1 MLARATQEERTQIE
15 KEHAEILR
23 VLAQLG
29 GNLVQE
35 DALIYRGKQMI
46 LPETMEGDIDA
57 AVDYLQDYKEQ
68 QETETEF
75 SRTFRYRPWDGA
87 NAFQVALKKV
97 FGSTGIG
104 KPIVSFFGR
113 TPPQFRTIET
123 GPSTTT
129 QVPWGRVQFPPLKA
143 MFHLGAMPDP
153 EVGML
158 FHLSATAPRK
168 FRGHIEGLFI
178 AIEEELK
185 SGSIYKGKAID
196 GASNPGYMD
205 PFRTDRTKVV
215 YSDEVYT
222 QLSANVWT
230 LLEHTD
236 TVRELGL
243 PLKRT
248 VLVEG
253 PYGTGKSLA
262 AQLTAQKAI
271 ENGWTFV
278 FCRPGTDD
286 LHATMQTAQLY
297 APSVVFFEDIDV
309 IAETGDPDAVAKL
322 LDMFDGIASKG
333 TDLVCVLT
341 TNHVERIHKAMLRPG
356 RLDAVIH
363 IGALDASGYERL
375 IKAVVPE
382 HLLAEDLD
390 YELISKAYE
399 GFLPSFAKEAIDRAM
414 RYAIH
419 RTGARPDVFTTQD
432 FIDAAEGLRP
442 QLELMENANEGVRKP
457 TLSAALENTIKD
469 AVDSI
474 AIVDGGGD
482 AMYQL
487 DSASKD
493 ALGLK

>member
-1 MLARATQEERTQIE
+1 MSESVIDLQNKKILDTLAD
-15 KEHAEILR
+15 
-23 VLAQLG
+23 LG

-35 DALIYRGKQMI
+35 DALLYSGKQMV
-46 LPETMEGDIDA
+46 LPETMRDNIPSA
-57 AVDYLQDYKEQ
+57 IRYLELYEEQ
-68 QETETEF
+68 QQTVTSF
-75 SRTFRYRPWDGA
+75 SRVFKYRPWDGA
-87 NAFQVALKKV
+87 NAFQLALKKV

-104 KPIVSFFGR
+104 VTVRSFFGNR
-113 TPPQFRTIET
+113 PPEFRTVDVGVNET
-123 GPSTTT
+123 A
-129 QVPWGRVQFPPLKA
+129 QVPWGQVNFPPLQA
-143 MFHLGAMPDP
+143 QLYLGSLPDP
-153 EVGML
+153 EVGLL
-158 FHLSATAPRK
+158 FALTVEAPRK
-168 FRGHIEGLFI
+168 FRGHVEGLFI

-185 SGSIYKGKAID
+185 ISSIYKGKAID
-196 GASNPGYMD
+196 GAQHPGFMD

-215 YSDEVYT
+215 YSEDVTT

-286 LHATMQTAQLY
+286 LPTTMKTAQLY

-309 IAETGDPDAVAKL
+309 IAETGDPDTVSKL
-322 LDMFDGIASKG
+322 LDTFDGIASKG
-333 TDLVCVLT
+333 IDLICVLT

-363 IGALDASGYERL
+363 IGALDADGYERL
-375 IKAVVPE
+375 IKAVVPA
-382 HLLAEDLD
+382 HLLAEDID
-390 YELISKAYE
+390 YAVIAKAME
-399 GFLPSFAKEAIDRAM
+399 GFLPAFAKESIDRAM

-419 RTGARPDVFTTQD
+419 RAGERPQAFTTED
-432 FIDAAEGLRP
+432 FVLAAEGLRP
-442 QLELMENANEGVRKP
+442 QLELMENATEGKR
-457 TLSAALENTIKD
+457 TNSLD
-469 AVDSI
+469 GAVDR
-474 AIVDGGGD
+474 AVKEAVDGLFLTDSDGD
-482 AMYQL
+482 GVYKV
-487 DSASKD
+487 SAD
-493 ALGLK
+493 TTGFYGN